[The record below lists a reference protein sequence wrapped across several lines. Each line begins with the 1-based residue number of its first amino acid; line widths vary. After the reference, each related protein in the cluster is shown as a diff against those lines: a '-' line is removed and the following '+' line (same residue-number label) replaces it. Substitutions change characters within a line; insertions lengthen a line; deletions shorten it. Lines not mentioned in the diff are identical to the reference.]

1 MRRPRVRCICG
12 RTRIVESGDWCL
24 RPRWL
29 QAIARFLSIEA
40 QHWVMQTRQF
50 ANLRRRIARAS
61 VHSNQP
67 LATTNSLAGNE
78 R

>member
-1 MRRPRVRCICG
+1 M
-12 RTRIVESGDWCL
+12 
-24 RPRWL
+24 
-29 QAIARFLSIEA
+29 ARFLSIEA

-50 ANLRRRIARAS
+50 ANLRRCIARAS